1 MQIRSRSIEE
11 TAQNGHEDTDAKRAA
26 RQKQPNSRIK
36 RPLNQRSNKNL
47 FTLSRNTRER
57 RPLNR
62 GRTLRT
68 RPDPAE

>member
-1 MQIRSRSIEE
+1 MLIRSKSIEE
-11 TAQNGHEDTDAKRAA
+11 TAQSGHEESVAKRAD

-36 RPLNQRSNKNL
+36 RPLNQRSNRNL

-57 RPLNR
+57 HPLNR
-62 GRTLRT
+62 ERTLRT